1 MAGTGTDAAAMY
13 GVNLGS
19 QALVICS
26 ADGDILRNEIGG
38 VRTSSLVAFSNGSE
52 RKLGEAAS
60 GASAKDR
67 VPTVPRLAMLK
78 YSVIASTP
86 AARHWP
92 FPASEHAESGLVQ
105 LDVPG
110 FGPQHGVA
118 LLGALLSRLRATS
131 SAPAGAPV
139 AFALPPCTT
148 ADASAEEVEAAQ
160 RFARD
165 ALRDVAVISGW
176 AEPSA
181 IPTAAEAA
189 AEALAR
195 KYPRDKSQA
204 AESVPSSQDVLLV
217 DVGHSCTMVA
227 AVRLHPSPAPVAEG
241 SAQWQA
247 EVLLECSD
255 AQLGCDAWD
264 LALFDHFAAQ
274 VEAAHGVPIKPASR
288 AGWRLLDGCE
298 QLRKLLS
305 TMAEARVTVEN
316 LVDGSDVPITLT
328 REDFGELIAPSL
340 GTIRLMLARVLGS
353 PTVQPLAACELFG
366 GGTRTPAVQEAVTE
380 ALLASEVGAALGA
393 VEERRFGAK
402 LDDASVA
409 LGAALLGARAKAA
422 PADMD
427 MAAADSPAATSP
439 AGSVLGEAGLSAAVA
454 REAEL
459 AAQDAAAAARAEA
472 LNSLEG
478 FILEAR
484 GLRGRKHGQ
493 LIDGAAL
500 EPLLD
505 AAEDWIYSE
514 EGEAAGSEHLLA
526 YLAELRGKVEA
537 ATAAFRAAVE
547 ASRMADEAALQAS
560 SDAAAAERAAN
571 GEADEDHDT
580 RKLKFP
586 DRLRMVQKNKEE
598 GTELFKGGNFR
609 PAAARYNKALTH
621 AAKFHDLSPDQ
632 VAEVDALKLSLHLN
646 LGMCWLK
653 ITDSETHL
661 DQAVRACTDALK
673 IDPRSAKA
681 LYRRASALEQKK
693 DYEAAQA
700 DLRLAA
706 EVDPEDT
713 AVPKLMARIEAQI
726 KRELDKEKKMY
737 GKMFG

>member
-1 MAGTGTDAAAMY
+1 MF

-19 QALVICS
+19 QALVICT

-38 VRTSSLVAFSNGSE
+38 VRTSSLIAFSNGTE
-52 RKLGEAAS
+52 RKLGEAAF

-67 VPTVPRLAMLK
+67 VPAVPRLAMLK

-92 FPASEHAESGLVQ
+92 FPVSEHAESGLVQ

-131 SAPAGAPV
+131 SAPAGASV

-148 ADASAEEVEAAQ
+148 ADASPEELAAAQ
-160 RFARD
+160 QFARD
-165 ALRDVAVISGW
+165 ALRDVAAVAGW

-181 IPTAAEAA
+181 MPTAAEAA

-195 KYPRDKSQA
+195 KFPRDKSQA
-204 AESVPSSQDVLLV
+204 AESEPVSLDVLLV
-217 DVGHSCTMVA
+217 DVGHSCTTVA
-227 AVRLHPSPAPVAEG
+227 AVRLHPAPLPVAEG
-241 SAQWQA
+241 SPHWQA
-247 EVLLECSD
+247 EVLAECSD

-264 LALFDHFAAQ
+264 LALFNHFAAQ

-305 TMAEARVTVEN
+305 TMTEARVTVEN
-316 LVDGSDVPITLT
+316 LVEGSDVPISLS

-340 GTIRLMLARVLGS
+340 GTLRTMLARVLGS
-353 PTVQPLAACELFG
+353 EQLKALASCELFG

-380 ALLASEVGAALGA
+380 ALLASEAGAALGA

-409 LGAALLGARAKAA
+409 LGAALLGARAKTA
-422 PADMD
+422 PPDVEMTAEDG
-427 MAAADSPAATSP
+427 PAAG

-459 AAQDAAAAARAEA
+459 AAQDAAASARAEA
-472 LNSLEG
+472 LNSLEA

-484 GLRGRKHGQ
+484 GLSGRKHGH
-493 LIDGAAL
+493 LVDGAAL
-500 EPLLD
+500 SPLLST
-505 AAEDWIYSE
+505 AEDWIYSE
-514 EGEAAGSEHLLA
+514 EGEAAGSEQLSA
-526 YLAELRGKVEA
+526 YLAELRGKVDA
-537 ATAAFRAAVE
+537 ATASFRAAVE
-547 ASRMADEAALQAS
+547 TARLADERALQAS
-560 SDAAAAERAAN
+560 SDAAAAERAAS
-571 GEADEDHDT
+571 GEVDEDHDT

-621 AAKFHDLSPDQ
+621 AAKFHDLTPDQ
-632 VAEVDALKLSLHLN
+632 ATEVDALKLSLHLN

-653 ITDSETHL
+653 ITDSDTHL
-661 DQAVRACTDALK
+661 DQAVRACTDALN

-681 LYRRASALEQKK
+681 LYRRACALEQKK
-693 DYEAAQA
+693 QYEAAQA
-700 DLRLAA
+700 DLVLAA
-706 EVDPEDT
+706 EVDPEDP
-713 AVPKLMARIEAQI
+713 AVPKLMARVEAQI
-726 KRELDKEKKMY
+726 KRQLEQEKKMY